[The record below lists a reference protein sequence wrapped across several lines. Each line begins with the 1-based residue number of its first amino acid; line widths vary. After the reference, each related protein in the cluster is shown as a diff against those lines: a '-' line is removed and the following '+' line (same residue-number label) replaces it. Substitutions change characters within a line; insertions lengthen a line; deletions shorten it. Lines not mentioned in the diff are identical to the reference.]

1 MLLKIGQAAI
11 ADLTETATVHDRDK
25 AFIQAVAKAAQG
37 MSLRD
42 YFAGQ
47 AIAGVFSPGIWPN
60 ADQIKT
66 AATAAYIAADAM
78 LAARGVQ

>member
-25 AFIQAVAKAAQG
+25 AYIQAVAKAAQG

-42 YFAGQ
+42 YFAAKAMQGMNANPYCDDYDFDKIADMAYAQ
-47 AIAGVFSPGIWPN
+47 AE
-60 ADQIKT
+60 
-66 AATAAYIAADAM
+66 AM
-78 LAARGVQ
+78 LAARGDS